1 MTLRSCA
8 QPLGNTWLPTRRQAA
23 WRSGLHMG
31 VGYTFL
37 RTGQDSEPLH
47 NLLSTARFHH
57 HPSLS
62 SPHEFPAPPSL
73 RKAPS
78 AQPSPGVERQEGQ
91 PLAQGKDPARA
102 PHPLLPDSLLNADEP
117 WPQGCGACRL
127 HPAALR
133 WPTASPRQTCCAPRP
148 QAGPWPLPP
157 TPSPGSWVA
166 GAGTG
171 LSRSPSAWTCR
182 TALALAPGSPWPC
195 SL

>member
-1 MTLRSCA
+1 MCT
-8 QPLGNTWLPTRRQAA
+8 PLGNTWLPTRRQAA
-23 WRSGLHMG
+23 WQSVSTG
-31 VGYTFL
+31 VWGTL
-37 RTGQDSEPLH
+37 SLGEDKTQPLH
-47 NLLSTARFHH
+47 NLLSTSRLHH

-102 PHPLLPDSLLNADEP
+102 PHPMLPDSLLNAGEP
-117 WPQGCGACRL
+117 WPQGCGACRP
-127 HPAALR
+127 HPEALR

-148 QAGPWPLPP
+148 QARPWSLPL
-157 TPSPGSWVA
+157 TPSLSSWVA
-166 GAGTG
+166 GARTG
-171 LSRSPSAWTCR
+171 LSRSPSARTCP
-182 TALALAPGSPWPC
+182 TALAPALAPGSPWPC